1 MAATG
6 VTADTLTTM
15 NGLVKEVYA
24 KQIQNAVPDVA
35 ILLKEFP
42 FSPSATVGNLYHQ
55 PVVLQNEVGFT
66 YDAGNDTQA
75 IGYNPALPM
84 QMKDAQVAP
93 TQLLLKSI
101 IGYEVI
107 HRAQQA
113 GDKAFEAATMLLVK
127 NMVDSMA
134 LRVEMAMLYG
144 GSGLGTFAS
153 AGSVTGSGNT
163 TQVTLTV
170 TSAQWAVGLWQGQ
183 ETSYLDFYNGASIV
197 NTNLSTVQFAPQL
210 LTVNPAAKTV
220 TVIGNNSD
228 INAIATAVGSNPNVI
243 TAFWGGAKGNE
254 MVGLKTILSN
264 TGALFNIDASVYD
277 LWRGNTVTLSGV
289 SLTQAILQQAVAV
302 AAGRGLMKEE
312 LLLICS
318 TEGWADL
325 LSSQAALRMYDSSY
339 SSTKMEN
346 GADELVFNSQNG
358 RIRVVAHPMCK
369 DGDAFLLPTKQ
380 IIRVGA
386 CEPTFEVPGFAARLP
401 FVPMENQAAL
411 QIVRYSSQQIFLKAP
426 ARAVYI
432 TGIVNTSSAA

>member
-1 MAATG
+1 MAAAG

-42 FSPSATVGNLYHQ
+42 FSPSAAVGNLYHQ
-55 PVVLQNEVGFT
+55 PVILQNEVGFT
-66 YDAGNDTQA
+66 YDAGNDTTA

-84 QMKDAQVAP
+84 QMKDAQVSP

-107 HRAQQA
+107 HRAKAA

-134 LRVEMAMLYG
+134 LRIEMSMLYG
-144 GSGLGTFAS
+144 GSTLATFAS
-153 AGSVTGSGNT
+153 AGSVTGTGNN

-170 TSAQWAVGLWQGQ
+170 NLSQWAVGLWQGQ
-183 ETSYLDFYNGASIV
+183 ETSYLDFYNASTPL
-197 NTNLSTVQFAPQL
+197 NSTSCTTSAPQL
-210 LTVNPAAKTV
+210 LTVNPAAKTI
-220 TVIGNNSD
+220 TIIGNSTD
-228 INAIATAVGSNPNVI
+228 INNIATNVAVATV
-243 TAFWGGAKGNE
+243 FWGGAKGNE

-264 TGALFNIDASVYD
+264 SGSLFNIDASVYD
-277 LWRGNTVTLSGV
+277 LWRGNVVTLSSV
-289 SLTQAILQQAVAV
+289 SLTQAIIQQAVAV

-312 LLLICS
+312 LLLVCS

-325 LSSQAALRMYDSSY
+325 MSSQAALRMYDSSY
-339 SSTKMEN
+339 SSSKMEN

-380 IIRVGA
+380 IIRIGA
-386 CEPTFEVPGFAARLP
+386 TEPTFEQPGFAARLP

-411 QIVRYSSQQIFLKAP
+411 QIVRYSSQQIFLKTP